1 MSEGTDARIA
11 TKVGWL
17 ILVPICVGLCML
29 PIACRIDPVKT
40 LARIPTGSK
49 LSELDRYLDQ
59 IYSRS
64 TVERWTTE
72 RDPAGSGRIENEF
85 GSFRTQNLGDYEIWN
100 ATKTERDGF
109 TGELLF
115 FHHSSVIPDDLAP
128 SYVFS
133 LIYIDGS

>member
-1 MSEGTDARIA
+1 
-11 TKVGWL
+11 
-17 ILVPICVGLCML
+17 ML

-40 LARIPTGSK
+40 LARIPAGSK
-49 LSELDRYLDQ
+49 LSELDRYLDH

-72 RDPAGSGRIENEF
+72 RDPGGTDRIENEF
-85 GSFRTQNLGDYEIWN
+85 GSFRSQNLGAYEIWN

-115 FHHSSVIPDDLAP
+115 FHHSNVIPDDLAP

-133 LIYIDGS
+133 LIYIDGKLKKKDYGQLPG